1 MGDLLKIVVTGGA
14 GFIGSHFVRE
24 LLSDRHHQFQVVVVD
39 SLNYAGNLKNLRDLE
54 SDQNFK
60 FVEQDICDP
69 LIPSWVFNEAF
80 SIINFAA
87 ESHVDRSIQSSS
99 VFVRTNIQ
107 GTHNL
112 LNKALEHSVSRFVQ
126 VSTDEVYG
134 SISEGSWD
142 ESFPL
147 LPNSPYAASKASADL
162 LVRSFNKTH
171 GLHTNIT
178 RCSNNFG
185 THQYPEK
192 LIPVIISKI
201 LAGQKVPIYGDGQ
214 NRRDWLHVLDH
225 CRAIKSVMTGGASG
239 DVYNIG
245 GGTEL
250 SNLELVRKIIQLMG
264 ASENLIT
271 FVADRKGHDFRY
283 SVSFK
288 KIEEELGY
296 KPIESIDKSLLKV
309 VDWYIQNENWW
320 EKS

>member
-1 MGDLLKIVVTGGA
+1 MRILVTGAA
-14 GFIGSHFVRE
+14 GFIGSHFAR
-24 LLSDRHHQFQVVVVD
+24 LLVTDQTQAFEVIAVD
-39 SLNYAGNLKNLRDLE
+39 SLTYAGNLRNLEDLMGL
-54 SDQNFK
+54 SNFR
-60 FVEQDICDP
+60 FVNDDVCNKDLSEDI
-69 LIPSWVFNEAF
+69 F
-80 SIINFAA
+80 SGVNAVVNFAA
-87 ESHVDRSIQSSS
+87 ESHVDRSIESSAA
-99 VFVRTNIQ
+99 FIQTNIQ

-112 LNKALEHSVSRFVQ
+112 LELTVKHRIPKYLQ

-162 LVRSFNKTH
+162 LVRAFNRTH

-192 LIPVIISKI
+192 LIPVIIRKI
-201 LAGQKVPIYGDGQ
+201 LAGQEIPIYGDGQ

-225 CRAIKSVMTGGASG
+225 CRGIRSVMTGGVSG

-250 SNLELVRKIIQLMG
+250 SNLDLVRKIIQIMG
-264 ASENLIT
+264 AGENLIT

-296 KPIESIDKSLLKV
+296 KPIESIDESLVGV
-309 VDWYIQNENWW
+309 VGWYIQNANWW
-320 EKS
+320 DKS

>member
-1 MGDLLKIVVTGGA
+1 MKFVVTGAA
-14 GFIGSHFVRE
+14 GFIGSHFVRQLVTNQTE
-24 LLSDRHHQFQVVVVD
+24 AFEVTGVD
-39 SLNYAGNLKNLRDLE
+39 SLTYAGNLRNIEDLMGL
-54 SDQNFK
+54 SNFR
-60 FVEQDICDP
+60 FVKDDICNP
-69 LIPSWVFNEAF
+69 KLSEEIF
-80 SIINFAA
+80 SGVDAIINFAA
-87 ESHVDRSIQSSS
+87 ESHVDRSIESS
-99 VFVRTNIQ
+99 VIFIRTNIQ

-112 LNKALEHSVSRFVQ
+112 LELAMNHRVPRFLQ

-134 SISEGSWD
+134 SISKGSWD

-201 LAGQKVPIYGDGQ
+201 LVGQQIPVYGNGQ
-214 NRRDWLHVLDH
+214 NQRDWLHVLDH
-225 CRAIKSVMTGGASG
+225 CRGIESVLLRGTSGGI
-239 DVYNIG
+239 YNIG

-250 SNLELVRKIIQLMG
+250 SNLDLARKIIQIMG
-264 ASENLIT
+264 ASEDLIT
-271 FVADRKGHDFRY
+271 FVADRKGHDLRY
-283 SVSFK
+283 SVSFE

-296 KPIESIDKSLLKV
+296 KPIESIDESLAKV
-309 VDWYIQNENWW
+309 VDWYIQNPSWW
-320 EKS
+320 YKS

>member
-1 MGDLLKIVVTGGA
+1 MRILVTGAA
-14 GFIGSHFVRE
+14 GFIGSHFARCLVTDQTSITE
-24 LLSDRHHQFQVVVVD
+24 VIALD
-39 SLNYAGNLKNLRDLE
+39 SLTYAGNLRNVEDLMGL
-54 SDQNFK
+54 SNFR
-60 FVEQDICDP
+60 FIQDDICNKSLPEDIF
-69 LIPSWVFNEAF
+69 LGVDAVV
-80 SIINFAA
+80 NFAA
-87 ESHVDRSIQSSS
+87 ESHVDRSIESSAA
-99 VFVRTNIQ
+99 FIQTNIQ

-112 LNKALEHSVSRFVQ
+112 LELTVKLGISKYLQ

-192 LIPVIISKI
+192 LIPVIIRKI
-201 LAGQKVPIYGDGQ
+201 QHGEPIPIYGHGQ

-225 CRAIKSVMTGGASG
+225 CRGIKSVMMGGASG
-239 DVYNIG
+239 EVYNIG

-250 SNLELVRKIIQLMG
+250 SNLDLARKIIHIMD
-264 ASENLIT
+264 AKEDLIS

-283 SVSFK
+283 SVSSE
-288 KIEEELGY
+288 KIERDLNY
-296 KPIESIDKSLLKV
+296 KPLENIDESLQDI
-309 VDWYIQNENWW
+309 VDWYIQNPNWW
-320 EKS
+320 SKS

>member
-1 MGDLLKIVVTGGA
+1 MKIVVTGAA
-14 GFIGSHFVRE
+14 GFIGSHFVRQMVTDQTE
-24 LLSDRHHQFQVVVVD
+24 TFEVTAVD
-39 SLNYAGNLKNLRDLE
+39 SLTYAGNLRNIEDLIE
-54 SDQNFK
+54 LPGFRFVSD
-60 FVEQDICDP
+60 DICNP
-69 LIPSWVFNEAF
+69 NLPEEIFTGAET
-80 SIINFAA
+80 IINFAA
-87 ESHVDRSIQSSS
+87 ESHVDRSIESSAA
-99 VFVRTNIQ
+99 FIRTNIQ

-112 LNKALEHSVSRFVQ
+112 LELATEFGIPKFLQ

-162 LVRSFNKTH
+162 LVRSFNRTH

-185 THQYPEK
+185 AHQYPEK

-201 LAGQKVPIYGDGQ
+201 LAGQQIPIYGDGQ

-225 CRAIKSVMTGGASG
+225 CRGIKSVMMGGASG
-239 DVYNIG
+239 EVYNIG

-250 SNLELVRKIIQLMG
+250 SNLELVRKIIQIMDV
-264 ASENLIT
+264 SDDLIT
-271 FVADRKGHDFRY
+271 FVEDRKGHDFRY

-296 KPIESIDKSLLKV
+296 IPIKSIDDSLV
-309 VDWYIQNENWW
+309 EIVDWYVQNPNWW
-320 EKS
+320 DKS

>member
-1 MGDLLKIVVTGGA
+1 MKLVVTGAA
-14 GFIGSHFVRE
+14 GFIGSHFARQLVTDQTQAFEVIAIDSLTYAGCLRNVE
-24 LLSDRHHQFQVVVVD
+24 DLMGLSNFRFVNDDVCNKNLSD
-39 SLNYAGNLKNLRDLE
+39 
-54 SDQNFK
+54 
-60 FVEQDICDP
+60 DI
-69 LIPSWVFNEAF
+69 F
-80 SIINFAA
+80 SGADAVINFAA
-87 ESHVDRSIQSSS
+87 ESHVDRSIESSAA
-99 VFVRTNIQ
+99 FIQTNIQ

-112 LNKALEHSVSRFVQ
+112 LELTVKHGIPKYLQ

-134 SISEGSWD
+134 SIPEGSWD

-192 LIPVIISKI
+192 LIPVIIRKI
-201 LAGQKVPIYGDGQ
+201 LSGQQIPIYGHGQ

-225 CRAIKSVMTGGASG
+225 CRGIKAVMMGGVSG
-239 DVYNIG
+239 EVYNIG

-250 SNLELVRKIIQLMG
+250 SNLDLAQKVIAIMG
-264 ASENLIT
+264 ASEDVIS

-283 SVSFK
+283 SVSYE
-288 KIEEELGY
+288 KIERNLDYRPLENFN
-296 KPIESIDKSLLKV
+296 ESLVEI
-309 VDWYIQNENWW
+309 VDWYTQNPNWW
-320 EKS
+320 IKS

>member
-1 MGDLLKIVVTGGA
+1 MRILVTGAA
-14 GFIGSHFVRE
+14 GFIGSHFARCLVTDQTSITE
-24 LLSDRHHQFQVVVVD
+24 VIALD
-39 SLNYAGNLKNLRDLE
+39 SLTYAGNLRNVEDLMGL
-54 SDQNFK
+54 SNFR
-60 FVEQDICDP
+60 FIQDDICNKSLPEDIF
-69 LIPSWVFNEAF
+69 LGVDAVV
-80 SIINFAA
+80 NFAA
-87 ESHVDRSIQSSS
+87 ESHVDRSIESSAA
-99 VFVRTNIQ
+99 FVQTNIQ

-112 LNKALEHSVSRFVQ
+112 LELTVKYGISKYLQ

-162 LVRSFNKTH
+162 LVQSFNKTH

-192 LIPVIISKI
+192 LIPVIIGKI
-201 LAGQKVPIYGDGQ
+201 LAGQQIPIYGDGQ

-225 CRAIKSVMTGGASG
+225 CRGIRSVMTGGASG
-239 DVYNIG
+239 EVYNIG

-250 SNLELVRKIIQLMG
+250 SNLDLARKIIHIMD
-264 ASENLIT
+264 AKEDLIS

-283 SVSFK
+283 SVSSE
-288 KIEEELGY
+288 KIERDLNY
-296 KPIESIDKSLLKV
+296 KPLENIDESLQDI
-309 VDWYIQNENWW
+309 VDWYIQNPNWW
-320 EKS
+320 SKS

>member
-1 MGDLLKIVVTGGA
+1 MKIIVTGGA
-14 GFIGSHFVRE
+14 GFIGSHFARQLVNDQNGAFE
-24 LLSDRHHQFQVVVVD
+24 VVVVD
-39 SLNYAGNLKNLRDLE
+39 LLTYAGSLRNLEDLME
-54 SDQNFK
+54 LSNFR
-60 FVEQDICDP
+60 FVNDDVCNPDLSKEI
-69 LIPSWVFNEAF
+69 F
-80 SIINFAA
+80 SGADAVINFAA
-87 ESHVDRSIQSSS
+87 ESHVDRSIESSAA
-99 VFVRTNIQ
+99 FIRTNIQ

-112 LNKALEHSVSRFVQ
+112 LELTVKHGISKYLQ

-162 LVRSFNKTH
+162 LVRAFNRTH

-192 LIPVIISKI
+192 LIPVIIRNI
-201 LAGQKVPIYGDGQ
+201 LAGQPIPIYGDGQ

-225 CRAIKSVMTGGASG
+225 CRGIRSVMMGGVSG
-239 DVYNIG
+239 EIYNIG
-245 GGTEL
+245 GGIEL
-250 SNLELVRKIIQLMG
+250 SNLELVRKIIQIMD

-271 FVADRKGHDFRY
+271 FVQDRKGHDFRY

-296 KPIESIDKSLLKV
+296 KPIESIDDSFVGV
-309 VDWYIQNENWW
+309 VDWYAQNANWW
-320 EKS
+320 DKS

>member
-1 MGDLLKIVVTGGA
+1 MRLVVTGAA
-14 GFIGSHFVRE
+14 GFIGSHFTRQLVTDQSKVFE
-24 LLSDRHHQFQVVVVD
+24 VTAVD
-39 SLNYAGNLKNLRDLE
+39 SLTYAGNLRNLEDLRGLSNFRFIKDDVCNKNLSE
-54 SDQNFK
+54 
-60 FVEQDICDP
+60 DI
-69 LIPSWVFNEAF
+69 F
-80 SIINFAA
+80 SGADAVINFAA
-87 ESHVDRSIQSSS
+87 ESHVDRSIESSAA
-99 VFVRTNIQ
+99 FIQTNIQ

-112 LNKALEHSVSRFVQ
+112 LELTFKYGIPKYLQ
-126 VSTDEVYG
+126 ISTDEVYG

-171 GLHTNIT
+171 GLHTLIT

-192 LIPVIISKI
+192 LIPVIIGKI
-201 LAGQKVPIYGDGQ
+201 LAGQQIPIYGDGQ

-225 CRAIKSVMTGGASG
+225 CRGIRSVMMGGTSG
-239 DVYNIG
+239 EVYNIG
-245 GGTEL
+245 GGTEF
-250 SNLELVRKIIQLMG
+250 SNLDLVRKIIQIME
-264 ASENLIT
+264 ASENLIS

-296 KPIESIDKSLLKV
+296 KPIEGIDQSLVRV
-309 VDWYIQNENWW
+309 VDWYVKNPNWW
-320 EKS
+320 DKS

>member
-1 MGDLLKIVVTGGA
+1 MRLVVTGAA
-14 GFIGSHFVRE
+14 GFIGSHFARQLVTDQTE
-24 LLSDRHHQFQVVVVD
+24 TFQVVAID
-39 SLNYAGNLKNLRDLE
+39 SLTYAGNLRNLEDLMGLPNFRFVNGDVCNQSL
-54 SDQNFK
+54 SD
-60 FVEQDICDP
+60 DI
-69 LIPSWVFNEAF
+69 F
-80 SIINFAA
+80 SGTDVVVNFAA
-87 ESHVDRSIQSSS
+87 ESHVDRSIESSDA
-99 VFVRTNIQ
+99 FIRTNIQ

-112 LNKALEHSVSRFVQ
+112 LNLALKHEVAKYLQ

-162 LVRSFNKTH
+162 LVRSFSKTY
-171 GLHTNIT
+171 GMHTNIT

-192 LIPVIISKI
+192 LIPVIIRKI
-201 LAGQKVPIYGDGQ
+201 LAGQQIPIYGDGQ

-225 CRAIKSVMTGGASG
+225 CRGIRSVMMGGTSG
-239 DVYNIG
+239 EVYNIG

-250 SNLELVRKIIQLMG
+250 SNLDLVRKIIQIMN

-271 FVADRKGHDFRY
+271 FVEDRKGHDFRY

-296 KPIESIDKSLLKV
+296 EPIESIDESLVAV
-309 VDWYIQNENWW
+309 VDWYARNAKWW
-320 EKS
+320 DKS